1 MAAENEN
8 IPMVVDGDVGEEDYT
23 ADAAAEALEEAF
35 EAGDFPTVAEMAAL
49 RATVTPRIDTRVS
62 QAFGSLVSPPAAPSC
77 ANSPSVSYNAESVS
91 LAPVVSSSHP
101 VVGVDVVADSLRAA
115 LAVAVDGSSLHSSLT
130 AALNLH
136 TLSIIE
142 KGKAAASV
150 SRAEERVAKALRRRL
165 VSSSDDDDE
174 MNDTPAE
181 AAKRSLIRRRK
192 NARLIEKKKLDS
204 EAKDSVMAPSDS
216 LPANRRL
223 SNHHD
228 FLSVLIF
235 LMDLEELVVRKEW
248 GSAVKMWVFRQ
259 FEKGTKAH
267 TAFNVHLKSGQGLQL
282 NSDAKCYFRSFSHFR
297 EVIIGLFFTKLKDPI
312 AVIEKSL
319 KRIKLSL
326 TGPDGPT
333 TPTSLE
339 GFCNTLRFLFNQA
352 PVDAPYPE
360 RQQVSRIRE
369 RLPKQVEAYLLE
381 WEVNNNQVINRYDV
395 LMPCLHRQ
403 DVLFADSIESK
414 GTPNPSNKRPAFI
427 LRHPFKL
434 RR

>member
-1 MAAENEN
+1 
-8 IPMVVDGDVGEEDYT
+8 
-23 ADAAAEALEEAF
+23 
-35 EAGDFPTVAEMAAL
+35 
-49 RATVTPRIDTRVS
+49 
-62 QAFGSLVSPPAAPSC
+62 
-77 ANSPSVSYNAESVS
+77 
-91 LAPVVSSSHP
+91 
-101 VVGVDVVADSLRAA
+101 
-115 LAVAVDGSSLHSSLT
+115 
-130 AALNLH
+130 
-136 TLSIIE
+136 
-142 KGKAAASV
+142 
-150 SRAEERVAKALRRRL
+150 
-165 VSSSDDDDE
+165 
-174 MNDTPAE
+174 MNDTPDE
-181 AAKRSLIRRRK
+181 AAKKNLIRRRK
-192 NARLIEKKKLDS
+192 NLRLIEKKKLDS
-204 EAKDSVMAPSDS
+204 EAKDSVMAPADS

-248 GSAVKMWVFRQ
+248 GSAVEMWVFRQ

-267 TAFNVHLKSGQGLQL
+267 TAFNVYLKSGQGLQL
-282 NSDAKCYFRSFSHFR
+282 NSDVKCYFRSFAHFR
-297 EVIIGLFFTKLKDPI
+297 EVILGLFFTKLKDPI

-352 PVDAPYPE
+352 PVDALYPE

-414 GTPNPSNKRPAFI
+414 GTPTPSNKRPAFEAPLQVAEVVGDFKKSRKVDNRPLCTHCSKPGHSIDSCWIKYPEKKRSYHAKGRGPSQPALSLNNVSTASLQAMLSKAVDNI
-427 LRHPFKL
+427 LSPTNKA
-434 RR
+434 